1 MTCNECGKELPD
13 DSVFCQFCGKRME
26 AKQNTPKNICKYC
39 NKENNLNAVYCRFC
53 GENIEKP
60 LEIAPGIFGNHSKD
74 NNNFD
79 DLFNKEKK

>member
-1 MTCNECGKELPD
+1 MTCNECGKKLTD

-39 NKENNLNAVYCRFC
+39 NKENNLNAIYCRFC

-60 LEIAPGIFGNHSKD
+60 LEIATGIFGNHSKD

-79 DLFNKEKK
+79 DLFNKENK